1 MFEPRKRRKEVL
13 TKNFLS
19 FRYSYSIKSPNNKI
33 QRRTPEIHQRTN
45 VAILDDFIGDDVL
58 TESDWSEEGKALE
71 FNISI

>member
-1 MFEPRKRRKEVL
+1 MNHGKGEKRFWQKKSL
-13 TKNFLS
+13 N
-19 FRYSYSIKSPNNKI
+19 FRYSYSNKSPNNKT

-45 VAILDDFIGDDVL
+45 VAILDEFIGDDVF